1 MLKKIVIM
9 VALSSAVFAQT
20 AQEYQEE
27 QKKAFQT
34 YKTTQEEEFKAYQKE
49 QMKAFDDYKKEVGAI
64 WDEPKMSTKKSWVA
78 YTEDKKTRTNVDFS
92 KETIVVETVAS
103 SPEEAKQKL
112 QMALAKAVTIDT
124 KTVQKTD
131 PLEKRLSKIKQPDGV
146 VDSKVKA
153 EPILSTVIFK
163 KPPTQKSVRSYVNK
177 NVNSSKIKVAKS
189 NKVKHSKVYSVS
201 VKLPADAMVKR
212 SKVYYDEIKK
222 NATKQKLPM
231 PLVFAIMHS
240 ESNFNPRARSHIPA
254 FGLMQIVPKS
264 AGIDSYNYLYKK
276 KKLVTGRYLYDSTN
290 NITMGTAYLHILY
303 YRYLKKIKNPDSRLY
318 CTIAAYNTG
327 SGNIAWAFNRN
338 KNLTYRKK
346 LRMAN
351 AADDINALTPQQ
363 VYNRLI
369 RDLKYDEPR
378 HYLKKVSKRMSQYK
392 KVYGT

>member
-1 MLKKIVIM
+1 MLKKIVI
-9 VALSSAVFAQT
+9 VAALSCAVFAQT
-20 AQEYQEE
+20 AKEYQEE

-34 YKTTQEEEFKAYQKE
+34 YKTTQEEDFKAYQKE

-153 EPILSTVIFK
+153 EPILSTVVFK

-222 NATKQKLPM
+222 NAKKQKLPM

-264 AGIDSYNYLYKK
+264 AGIDSYNYLYNK

-363 VYNRLI
+363 VYDRLI